1 MAKYPDFV
9 SRSIK
14 KVLSGRNL
22 ASSDKAKYSFQ
33 LLNAVV
39 QNHDAIVGILNSSV
53 QKPSVILLRPQLESL
68 IKGVWLLL
76 CVDSDNELS
85 SFLNNRNGTSFQSEC
100 KQCGK
105 KGKKRPP
112 REKSLQSYV
121 DDIIETNPTIGGKL
135 DWFRS
140 EYLRHFNSF
149 THGGLVFLKL
159 GFDEERSMI
168 SDRLEDSIANE
179 VYLLSAEYAVLA
191 ADLIGSCFDENTT
204 RDLRYLCINKLTA
217 FLAELNSHTL

>member
-76 CVDSDNELS
+76 CVDSDDELS
-85 SFLNNRNGTSFQSEC
+85 SFLNNRNGASFQSEC

-121 DDIIETNPTIGGKL
+121 DDINETNPTIGGKL
-135 DWFRS
+135 DWFRG